1 MGPLCIPI
9 RGQMVNPVAV
19 DSKTHS
25 TGAAQKSGEAPQFSI
40 VEQLKSSWW
49 RAPERTRVFVG
60 VPNFFFVLRVHGRRR
75 VVASGGGSSAR
86 STITLGRPSFPRF
99 VLRCVT
105 ILAQQPLPATINSA
119 VAVLVC
125 SST

>member
-1 MGPLCIPI
+1 
-9 RGQMVNPVAV
+9 MVNPVAV

-60 VPNFFFVLRVHGRRR
+60 VPNFFFVLRVHGRREWQQR
-75 VVASGGGSSAR
+75 GAR